1 MNSFPFNI
9 KKLSK
14 EEGIIL
20 ADYEKM
26 ADAVIKGNQ
35 DQVVELTEQAV
46 DEGIEPNE
54 IIGKGLINGMNVVG
68 KRFKAGDMFVPEVLM
83 SAKAMKA
90 GMNIVK
96 PLLLEGE
103 MPSEG
108 KVLLGTVSGDLHD
121 IGKNLVG
128 MMMES
133 GGFEIINLGTDIEP
147 EEFAAKVKEHKPDVL
162 GMSAL
167 LTTTMLSMRDTIEV
181 LEEEGLRDS
190 VKIMVGGAPVT
201 KEFADEIGAD
211 GWAPD
216 AASAK
221 DLAIELINK
230 Q

>member
-1 MNSFPFNI
+1 M
-9 KKLSK
+9 
-14 EEGIIL
+14 

-26 ADAVIKGNQ
+26 SDAVINGKQ
-35 DQVVELTEQAV
+35 DLVGELTQKAV
-46 DEGIEPNE
+46 DEGINPNE
-54 IIGKGLINGMNVVG
+54 IIENGLINGMNVVG

-83 SAKAMKA
+83 SAKAMKS

-96 PLLLEGE
+96 PLLVEGE
-103 MPSEG
+103 RSAAG

-128 MMMES
+128 MLMES
-133 GGFEIINLGTDIEP
+133 GGLEIVNLGTDIDP
-147 EEFAAKVKEHKPDVL
+147 AEFAEKVREHKPDVL

-167 LTTTMLSMRDTIEV
+167 LTTTMLAMRDTIEV
-181 LEEEGLRDS
+181 LEEEGLRED

-201 KEFADEIGAD
+201 QEFADEIGAD

-221 DLAIELINK
+221 DLAFDLLDA
-230 Q
+230 

>member
-1 MNSFPFNI
+1 
-9 KKLSK
+9 
-14 EEGIIL
+14 L

-26 ADAVIKGNQ
+26 ADAVISGNQ
-35 DQVVELTEQAV
+35 DTVVELTEKAV

-54 IIGKGLINGMNVVG
+54 IIEKGLINGMNVVG

-83 SAKAMKA
+83 SAKAMKG

-133 GGFEIINLGTDIEP
+133 GGLEIVNLGTDIDP
-147 EEFAAKVKEHKPDVL
+147 DEFAEKVREHKPDVL

-167 LTTTMLSMRDTIEV
+167 LTTTMLAMRDTIEV

-221 DLAIELINK
+221 DLAFELINEK
-230 Q
+230 

>member
-1 MNSFPFNI
+1 M
-9 KKLSK
+9 
-14 EEGIIL
+14 
-20 ADYEKM
+20 ADFEKM
-26 ADAVIKGNQ
+26 ADAVISGNQ
-35 DQVVELTEQAV
+35 DTVVELTEKAV
-46 DEGIEPNE
+46 DEGVNPNE
-54 IIGKGLINGMNVVG
+54 IIENGLINGMNVVG

-96 PLLLEGE
+96 PLLVEGE
-103 MPSEG
+103 RSAAG

-128 MMMES
+128 MLMES
-133 GGFEIINLGTDIEP
+133 GGLEIVNLGTDIDP
-147 EEFAAKVKEHKPDVL
+147 GEFAEKVREHKPDVL

-167 LTTTMLSMRDTIEV
+167 LTTTMLAMRDTIEV
-181 LEEEGLRDS
+181 LEEEGLRDD

-201 KEFADEIGAD
+201 QEFADEIGAD

-221 DLAIELINK
+221 DLAFELLNEK
-230 Q
+230 

>member
-1 MNSFPFNI
+1 M
-9 KKLSK
+9 
-14 EEGIIL
+14 
-20 ADYEKM
+20 ADFEKM
-26 ADAVIKGNQ
+26 GEAVIEGNQ
-35 DQVVELTEQAV
+35 EQVIELTQKAV
-46 DEGIEPNE
+46 DEGVEPNK
-54 IIGKGLINGMNVVG
+54 IIENGLINGMNVVG

-83 SAKAMKA
+83 SAKSMKG

-108 KVLLGTVSGDLHD
+108 TILLGTVSGDLHD

-133 GGFEIINLGTDIEP
+133 GGLEIVNLGTDISP
-147 EEFAAKVKEHKPDVL
+147 SEFAEKVKEHNPDVL

-181 LEEEGLRDS
+181 LEEEGLRES
-190 VKIMVGGAPVT
+190 LKIMVGGAPVT

-221 DLAIELINK
+221 DLAFDLINK

>member
-1 MNSFPFNI
+1 
-9 KKLSK
+9 
-14 EEGIIL
+14 L
-20 ADYEKM
+20 ADFEKM
-26 ADAVIKGNQ
+26 GQAVIQGNQ
-35 DQVVELTEQAV
+35 DQVIELTQTAV
-46 DEGIEPNE
+46 DEGVEPNK
-54 IIGKGLINGMNVVG
+54 IIENGLINGMNVVG

-83 SAKAMKA
+83 SAKSMKG

-108 KVLLGTVSGDLHD
+108 TVLLGTVSGDLHD

-133 GGFEIINLGTDIEP
+133 GGLEIVNLGTDISP
-147 EEFAAKVKEHKPDVL
+147 SEFAEKVKEHKPDVL

-167 LTTTMLSMRDTIEV
+167 LTTTMLSMRDTIEI
-181 LEEEGLRDS
+181 LEEEGLRNS

-201 KEFADEIGAD
+201 KEFSDEIGAD

-221 DLAIELINK
+221 DLAFDLINK